1 MAAEIRLLQRS
12 AQQSSNFHPTRKRG
26 NAHASLPLSATP
38 NPLFMPTCEQP
49 SYSHYTPLP
58 TTSHPSTSRVSPS
71 NTETPSFIM
80 TLWDTILGVK
90 SRTQDRATRVDSGD
104 FNANG
109 DRDVEIEDPTVY
121 KVYKRRWIGVA
132 IIMLLNIVS
141 SWRYLL
147 SRFSFTLS
155 PIS

>member
-1 MAAEIRLLQRS
+1 
-12 AQQSSNFHPTRKRG
+12 
-26 NAHASLPLSATP
+26 
-38 NPLFMPTCEQP
+38 
-49 SYSHYTPLP
+49 
-58 TTSHPSTSRVSPS
+58 
-71 NTETPSFIM
+71 M

-90 SRTQDRATRVDSGD
+90 SRAQDRATRVDSGD

-109 DRDVEIEDPTVY
+109 EIDVEIEDPTVY

-147 SRFSFTLS
+147 SSLSFTLS
-155 PIS
+155 PISRPGFLLARISSCTRYPYCPGFPLSSPSFIASGFF